1 MNFRLFLIVAG
12 LLFSAKNSYIEYK
25 AIDRP
30 LWMIYN
36 PKTVYPRHKQKPYT
50 KKIHLAKLQDQNRPH
65 DLKG

>member
-1 MNFRLFLIVAG
+1 MNLRLFLIAAG
-12 LLFSAKNSYIEYK
+12 LLICAKNSYIEYK

-50 KKIHLAKLQDQNRPH
+50 KKIHLASLQNQNS
-65 DLKG
+65 LTI